1 MSLSA
6 VYLVLAFSV
15 ENILT
20 RILFFIVAIWLFIW
34 GYKQLKLSAE
44 LKEEQLKKELEN
56 QLNEIPH
63 TQCVISDDYL
73 TGLLIDENNENVHIV
88 SRENYKKQLQIET
101 YHFSDILEVALIE
114 NDNIQTFISK
124 VSKIQNSILNETKE
138 IKQRE
143 NEEGIQKISVK
154 FLVNN
159 LSKSEVE
166 YIFFE
171 SKRAISK
178 DSEEYKEIMEIC
190 KDWFQKISIIVK
202 RFETIPVRHWE

>member
-1 MSLSA
+1 M
-6 VYLVLAFSV
+6 
-15 ENILT
+15 
-20 RILFFIVAIWLFIW
+20 AIWLFIW